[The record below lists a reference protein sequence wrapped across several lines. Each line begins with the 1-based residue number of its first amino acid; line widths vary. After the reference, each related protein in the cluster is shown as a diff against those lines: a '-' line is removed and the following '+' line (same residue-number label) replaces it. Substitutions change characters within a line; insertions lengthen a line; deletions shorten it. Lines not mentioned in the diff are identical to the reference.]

1 MIKKYNIDELWYD
14 KEAKK
19 MVLSGWILI
28 DKFNKTNLYIYKDDE
43 IYEEMTLE
51 NVRKDVI
58 NAHKASISKD
68 KSIVAFFC
76 ETEINLSEEHT
87 YSLVLNENGIIQNL
101 ENFSIKKILE
111 AKTIIFSFDHIDYH
125 KGELLIK
132 GWAFSK

>member
-76 ETEINLSEEHT
+76 ETEINLSMPASPIAITQGSFKDSKSCSHIT
-87 YSLVLNENGIIQNL
+87 SSSYSSTCHG
-101 ENFSIKKILE
+101 
-111 AKTIIFSFDHIDYH
+111 
-125 KGELLIK
+125 
-132 GWAFSK
+132 